1 MSQGVAGAAIE
12 RPQRG
17 ERCIALWA
25 IAARGEASP
34 RVESVGRLSVLWC
47 WCVGVDE
54 VRVWGGRRVW
64 WVKALRMFDKSRG
77 VSISGRVF
85 VPVLD
90 YRRDAICLEHSD
102 VGFYKAD
109 IWDES

>member
-1 MSQGVAGAAIE
+1 M
-12 RPQRG
+12 
-17 ERCIALWA
+17 
-25 IAARGEASP
+25 
-34 RVESVGRLSVLWC
+34 
-47 WCVGVDE
+47 
-54 VRVWGGRRVW
+54 W
-64 WVKALRMFDKSRG
+64 WVKAFRMFDKSRG

-85 VPVLD
+85 VPVLE